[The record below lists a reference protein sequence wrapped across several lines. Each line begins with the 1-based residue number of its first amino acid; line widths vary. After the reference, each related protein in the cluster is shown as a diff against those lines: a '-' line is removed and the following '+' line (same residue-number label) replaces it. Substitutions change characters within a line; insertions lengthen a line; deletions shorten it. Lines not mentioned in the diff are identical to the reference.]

1 MWLRESLMWAK
12 WALGWRADEEANE
25 EGGSEVGEEG
35 ERGRGSRPL
44 ACFPV
49 IDQSI
54 KRASSA
60 EMR

>member
-1 MWLRESLMWAK
+1 MWAK

-35 ERGRGSRPL
+35 ERGGLGLWL
-44 ACFPV
+44 ACLPV

-60 EMR
+60 KM